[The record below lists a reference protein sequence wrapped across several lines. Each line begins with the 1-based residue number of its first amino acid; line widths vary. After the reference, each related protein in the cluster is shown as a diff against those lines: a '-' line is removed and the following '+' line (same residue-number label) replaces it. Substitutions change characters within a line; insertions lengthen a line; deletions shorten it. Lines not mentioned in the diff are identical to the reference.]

1 MKNPVPENKTV
12 HAAEPAT
19 SEASQRAVVTEKEIV
34 TEKEKRISAT
44 AGGGVTT
51 TTKAVE
57 RAAAR
62 GVGDGTPPVAYTP
75 IERAAQETRTTSAKP
90 AKPAKAVE
98 SPLKTY
104 FRTYSRRGSPLE
116 TSEPKAADAPPV
128 SGPLAWTNT
137 FLRSDT
143 KQEANA
149 SKQPP
154 PGQTSL
160 GNARAKETEP
170 ARVEAERRRIPTSTA
185 GSKVQTEQPSAKT
198 ASVPSFE
205 NKASSLVSAKA
216 PDYRHFEV
224 DPEEKL
230 EKSAEYSKDD
240 PWHEREMNVLRAIK
254 EASQNIRDDLTPEE
268 IDSLTGS
275 LARQKIEEETR
286 RIQKNLPGCEVK
298 VILDGNELKVLP
310 QTVYDHLRN
319 TRDAMAY
326 KKENI
331 LLPASHPANRPARTM
346 ARENVLPKLSEEQT
360 SFLIKGS
367 PQAQEFEDYVTRL
380 SEAKKTDRIIGEQCY
395 ISLDEET
402 GEVIVTDYTR
412 PRSEHKSYSVLKIP
426 IPKGVLNFKTAS
438 SVSTNTV

>member
-128 SGPLAWTNT
+128 SGRQARANT

-154 PGQTSL
+154 PGQTSP
-160 GNARAKETEP
+160 GNARAKKTEP
-170 ARVEAERRRIPTSTA
+170 ARIEAERGNPTSTA
-185 GSKVQTEQPSAKT
+185 GPKVQTEQTPPEKAKKPGTKQAQKGYLVTARDPKTGERLVLNRDKHWINLSEVPKNGPCVHQLTTKELARMSKNWETKPQRVYPATYTPGQQVKMAPGQQVKMAERSQKLPGLAKPLSASQQYAAIKKEILEQ
-198 ASVPSFE
+198 SMPE
-205 NKASSLVSAKA
+205 IKKSLAA
-216 PDYRHFEV
+216 
-224 DPEEKL
+224 DPEGNSLPQLVK
-230 EKSAEYSKDD
+230 K
-240 PWHEREMNVLRAIK
+240 HGK
-254 EASQNIRDDLTPEE
+254 EAVAQALKPDLRISVTLGNIKDLF
-268 IDSLTGS
+268 
-275 LARQKIEEETR
+275 
-286 RIQKNLPGCEVK
+286 NFLP
-298 VILDGNELKVLP
+298 
-310 QTVYDHLRN
+310 
-319 TRDAMAY
+319 
-326 KKENI
+326 
-331 LLPASHPANRPARTM
+331 
-346 ARENVLPKLSEEQT
+346 
-360 SFLIKGS
+360 
-367 PQAQEFEDYVTRL
+367 
-380 SEAKKTDRIIGEQCY
+380 
-395 ISLDEET
+395 
-402 GEVIVTDYTR
+402 
-412 PRSEHKSYSVLKIP
+412 
-426 IPKGVLNFKTAS
+426 
-438 SVSTNTV
+438 

>member
-1 MKNPVPENKTV
+1 MENPVPENKTV
-12 HAAEPAT
+12 HAAEPTT
-19 SEASQRAVVTEKEIV
+19 SETSQRAVVTEKE
-34 TEKEKRISAT
+34 ERRSAT

-57 RAAAR
+57 RAATR
-62 GVGDGTPPVAYTP
+62 GVGDGTPPVAFTP
-75 IERAAQETRTTSAKP
+75 IERAAQETRTT
-90 AKPAKAVE
+90 PAKAVE
-98 SPLKTY
+98 SPLK
-104 FRTYSRRGSPLE
+104 TYSRRGSPLE

-412 PRSEHKSYSVLKIP
+412 PRSEHKS
-426 IPKGVLNFKTAS
+426 
-438 SVSTNTV
+438 